1 MNPLKQSQ
9 NFYNNFVKYALK
21 KEKDLKNFKLILNYV
36 EDIETFLFVINSNIE
51 EIFQRYDELKT
62 NPIKMTASLKLVKK
76 KIENLKKVGKEEKD
90 KKIKEDSDDEGDISD
105 EDDRKGLDDADKIE
119 NECGNIIKL
128 IKGIIAFS
136 NKERILAIYLKSTFW
151 INLIKEYNIPDWENI
166 NNIFKLRILYKE
178 YNNLVNTIYEVEA
191 KDSNKTKKD
200 SKNRDAIKN
209 DINRYLER
217 DEFAFM
223 LDKLIKEF
231 FEANH
236 DKISNAEILG
246 TIEKFNPYFS
256 VRNKEDKDKYKNN
269 RDVYIFD
276 NVNFSRITKIF
287 IENFRNFNFEEM
299 FEENIT
305 DYINKITSKIVNIQT
320 FGNIIKLINEK
331 RIKEEKQK
339 DYFRILEDKY
349 KLIIKNEIK
358 TIKGE
363 KELENSIKIIAEF
376 VSKVFSFYKDNRFL
390 DEEINSLDV
399 KIKSLIYIELITVY
413 NQEEY
418 KKQKDRIFEIYLE
431 KIETKEGRENVIKLI
446 QKLKDDDKNIF
457 IYEKLLKECQFTK
470 EDFFS
475 NYENYKIKT
484 LCLLNEELKNES
496 KKEEGKDKKKGEKS
510 NILNILE
517 QAQNG
522 NEYADTLVKILDK
535 IIKDLDKGAIVKKD
549 LEKFLNIKR
558 PKNVPQKVEEHPVKK
573 EEGKNNENNN
583 TNKDEE
589 DEYVKEKLELLTLIL
604 SNYDPTTKYADYMAS
619 IKKINEKVES
629 LKFIKDSL
637 MIFHRNK
644 YNENI
649 KQITNILD
657 DIENSPVIKFKTEDT
672 KKVIESLENLRLLC
686 DEIKKVKDF
695 LLFKKIFENA
705 QGIDQAER
713 FEDATKKLGELKELF
728 KNNSKNIEVIFNNE
742 KFFII
747 FKDIKE
753 ELGRKTEIKSKEFV
767 DQMIEYFK
775 IKDSKVI
782 KDLKMII
789 NSKKNMK

>member
-1 MNPLKQSQ
+1 MNQ
-9 NFYNNFVKYALK
+9 
-21 KEKDLKNFKLILNYV
+21 
-36 EDIETFLFVINSNIE
+36 
-51 EIFQRYDELKT
+51 
-62 NPIKMTASLKLVKK
+62 KK
-76 KIENLKKVGKEEKD
+76 KMK
-90 KKIKEDSDDEGDISD
+90 
-105 EDDRKGLDDADKIE
+105 
-119 NECGNIIKL
+119 
-128 IKGIIAFS
+128 
-136 NKERILAIYLKSTFW
+136 
-151 INLIKEYNIPDWENI
+151 
-166 NNIFKLRILYKE
+166 
-178 YNNLVNTIYEVEA
+178 
-191 KDSNKTKKD
+191 
-200 SKNRDAIKN
+200 
-209 DINRYLER
+209 
-217 DEFAFM
+217 
-223 LDKLIKEF
+223 
-231 FEANH
+231 
-236 DKISNAEILG
+236 
-246 TIEKFNPYFS
+246 
-256 VRNKEDKDKYKNN
+256 
-269 RDVYIFD
+269 
-276 NVNFSRITKIF
+276 
-287 IENFRNFNFEEM
+287 
-299 FEENIT
+299 
-305 DYINKITSKIVNIQT
+305 
-320 FGNIIKLINEK
+320 
-331 RIKEEKQK
+331 
-339 DYFRILEDKY
+339 
-349 KLIIKNEIK
+349 
-358 TIKGE
+358 
-363 KELENSIKIIAEF
+363 
-376 VSKVFSFYKDNRFL
+376 
-390 DEEINSLDV
+390 
-399 KIKSLIYIELITVY
+399 
-413 NQEEY
+413 
-418 KKQKDRIFEIYLE
+418 
-431 KIETKEGRENVIKLI
+431 
-446 QKLKDDDKNIF
+446 
-457 IYEKLLKECQFTK
+457 
-470 EDFFS
+470 
-475 NYENYKIKT
+475 
-484 LCLLNEELKNES
+484 

-657 DIENSPVIKFKTEDT
+657 DIENSTVIKFKTEDT
-672 KKVIESLENLRLLC
+672 KKVIESLEKLRPLC

-789 NSKKNMK
+789 NSKKYEMIVKSIKYLFDIFFEKFSKKNLIWPKNITLSEMDLKTLETTLKELKREEIYNYEQNSPYNRVFTSIYEKREAIDFLIDKIKLNVEDLRIILKDKLDPTNRSISVKDIDDTIECLIQFKDFVKFDAKEILKCIKLLDEEKIKTFESFSKKFGSIIELYNKNENEKPFQEVYDIYYSRRKFII

>member
-1 MNPLKQSQ
+1 
-9 NFYNNFVKYALK
+9 
-21 KEKDLKNFKLILNYV
+21 
-36 EDIETFLFVINSNIE
+36 
-51 EIFQRYDELKT
+51 
-62 NPIKMTASLKLVKK
+62 
-76 KIENLKKVGKEEKD
+76 
-90 KKIKEDSDDEGDISD
+90 
-105 EDDRKGLDDADKIE
+105 
-119 NECGNIIKL
+119 
-128 IKGIIAFS
+128 
-136 NKERILAIYLKSTFW
+136 
-151 INLIKEYNIPDWENI
+151 
-166 NNIFKLRILYKE
+166 
-178 YNNLVNTIYEVEA
+178 
-191 KDSNKTKKD
+191 
-200 SKNRDAIKN
+200 
-209 DINRYLER
+209 
-217 DEFAFM
+217 
-223 LDKLIKEF
+223 
-231 FEANH
+231 
-236 DKISNAEILG
+236 
-246 TIEKFNPYFS
+246 
-256 VRNKEDKDKYKNN
+256 
-269 RDVYIFD
+269 
-276 NVNFSRITKIF
+276 
-287 IENFRNFNFEEM
+287 
-299 FEENIT
+299 
-305 DYINKITSKIVNIQT
+305 
-320 FGNIIKLINEK
+320 
-331 RIKEEKQK
+331 
-339 DYFRILEDKY
+339 
-349 KLIIKNEIK
+349 
-358 TIKGE
+358 
-363 KELENSIKIIAEF
+363 
-376 VSKVFSFYKDNRFL
+376 
-390 DEEINSLDV
+390 
-399 KIKSLIYIELITVY
+399 
-413 NQEEY
+413 
-418 KKQKDRIFEIYLE
+418 LE

-475 NYENYKIKT
+475 NYENYKIQT

-496 KKEEGKDKKKGEKS
+496 KKEDEKKEEGKDKKKGEKS
-510 NILNILE
+510 NILNILV

-522 NEYADTLVKILDK
+522 NECAHTLVKILDK

-558 PKNVPQKVEEHPVKK
+558 PKNVPQKVEKHPVKK
-573 EEGKNNENNN
+573 EEGKNNKNNN

-589 DEYVKEKLELLTLIL
+589 EGYVKEKLELLTLIL

-672 KKVIESLENLRLLC
+672 KKVIESLEKLRPLC

-775 IKDSKVI
+775 IEDKKVI

-789 NSKKNMK
+789 NSKKYEMIVKSIKYLFVIFFEKFSKKI